1 MYRSI
6 AEINCMMCG
15 TQIGEVR
22 DGRFTHH
29 RGCSRPVELRGGFP
43 RCCRCGGSLY
53 MERTDN
59 LTLSPRAYAVAPTEA
74 SRAS

>member
-1 MYRSI
+1 MYR
-6 AEINCMMCG
+6 ATDEINCLMCG
-15 TQIGEVR
+15 SQIDEVR

-29 RGCSRPVELRGGFP
+29 RGCSRPVEVRGGFP

-53 MERTDN
+53 LERVDQ
-59 LTLSPRAYAVAPTEA
+59 LMPSPRAYAEA

>member
-1 MYRSI
+1 MYRVTD
-6 AEINCMMCG
+6 EINCMMCG

-29 RGCSRPVELRGGFP
+29 RGCSRPVEVRGGFP

-53 MERTDN
+53 MERVDN
-59 LTLSPRAYAVAPTEA
+59 LILRDGHGLLQWDEN
-74 SRAS
+74 RLLG